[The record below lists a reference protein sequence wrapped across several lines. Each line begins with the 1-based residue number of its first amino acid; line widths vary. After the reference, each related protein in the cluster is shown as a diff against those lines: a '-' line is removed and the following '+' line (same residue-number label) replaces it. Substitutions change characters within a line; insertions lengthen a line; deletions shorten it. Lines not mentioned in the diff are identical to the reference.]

1 MLYSVAF
8 VIFFV
13 SYLGLASV
21 GHRFILHQLYV
32 KRLIRLFEYGQ
43 KKVEKI
49 HRKAQQKR
57 RYKKKLSQAI
67 SNGSDSDRLSIQTD
81 SSIAS
86 SESDNDS
93 AFDDDYDMMDGWFE
107 IESFQD
113 SAIIFFFFVSFPIV
127 PFAFCPSKTLNLELE
142 KNKHR
147 LNLSTI
153 MDFVSLSIQAIVD
166 DTVTKRFNAEEL
178 KCWNLLTR
186 TNKIHHYHSL
196 RLASIWLIGLCVR
209 YLILFPFRM
218 MIALVCGLWFVMTM
232 TLIGLLPENR
242 IKRFAYYYLSI
253 MGFRMLSRAFS
264 MVITYHDS
272 KNLAKSGGTCVANH
286 TSPIDVIVLH
296 CNNAYALV
304 GQKHSG
310 VLGFFQTALSK
321 ATSHIW
327 FDRFEVKDRTQVSK
341 RLRDHSN
348 DKTKLPI
355 LVFPEGTCINNSA
368 VMMFKKGSFETDGII
383 YPVAIKYDGRFGDPF
398 WNSNKYGYAKYLLMM
413 MTSWAVVCDVWY
425 LILNRINFEL
435 IRSALID

>member
-32 KRLIRLFEYGQ
+32 KRLIRLLNTD
-43 KKVEKI
+43 
-49 HRKAQQKR
+49 R
-57 RYKKKLSQAI
+57 RNQAI

-86 SESDNDS
+86 SGSDNDS
-93 AFDDDYDMMDGWFE
+93 AFDDDYDMMD
-107 IESFQD
+107 
-113 SAIIFFFFVSFPIV
+113 V
-127 PFAFCPSKTLNLELE
+127 PFAFRPSKTLNLELE

-218 MIALVCGLWFVMTM
+218 MIALNQTFR
-232 TLIGLLPENR
+232 LLLSL
-242 IKRFAYYYLSI
+242 YY
-253 MGFRMLSRAFS
+253 GFRMLSRAFS

-413 MTSWAVVCDVWY
+413 MTSWAVVCDVWFLPPMTRQDNETAIEFASRVKAEIAKKGGLVDLEWDGQLKRQKVKPEMLKQQQY
-425 LILNRINFEL
+425 KFSREIE
-435 IRSALID
+435 